1 MIYVTNKNRLQL
13 ERLVRYSNIISLTF
27 LAVYAESQKA
37 NILDE
42 SK

>member
-1 MIYVTNKNRLQL
+1 MNCNESFRANAPYVHPK
-13 ERLVRYSNIISLTF
+13 VRVMVD
-27 LAVYAESQKA
+27 AVYAESQKA